1 MLVTGEGGI
10 GKTRLVAELAH
21 RMPAFQ
27 VLYGRCDEE
36 ELFPFGP
43 WIDMLRPHLAR
54 MPQPELAELVRGAP
68 ELARLLPEIHER
80 LPDLA
85 GLPPV
90 GEPETRRRQMFGAV
104 VAVVRRLAADGPVLM
119 IVDDLHWADRSS
131 LLLARHVAQRAAAR
145 GGPDGRHVPRLRA
158 AARAI
163 RCPSCSPSS
172 SAGAS
177 CRACASTAWTSGRSR
192 S

>member
-1 MLVTGEGGI
+1 MFVTGEGGI

-21 RMPAFQ
+21 RLEGFE

-43 WIDMLRPHLAR
+43 WIDMLRPRLAR
-54 MPQPELAELVRGAP
+54 MSEPELAELVRGAP

-80 LPDLA
+80 LP
-85 GLPPV
+85 GLPPLPPT
-90 GEPETRRRQMFGAV
+90 GDPETQRRQMFGAV
-104 VAVVRRLAADGPVLM
+104 VAVVRRLASQGPVLM

-131 LLLARHVAQRAAAR
+131 LLLARHVAQEPALGAVLRSAR
-145 GGPDGRHVPRLRA
+145 SATPSCSPA
-158 AARAI
+158 T

-172 SAGAS
+172 SAVA
-177 CRACASTAWTSGRSR
+177 RAATPAPGRHGR
-192 S
+192 A